1 MALLSGTASSL
12 AVEGSVSAMVA
23 CLPTLND
30 ENYHYHLLKKMALMM
45 SRRDARKAK
54 ARLISGTPPPTYKPA
69 SKRTTYFR

>member
-30 ENYHYHLLKKMALMM
+30 ENYHLLKKMALMM
-45 SRRDARKAK
+45 SRQDAGKAK
-54 ARLISGTPPPTYKPA
+54 AILISGTPPPTYKPA